1 MSESFKTASAKPIF
15 QEATFSKVNCFYT
28 KVVVEQFPDFVP
40 SESLQNPIH
49 RFMKK
54 RCKLPTPPVPELPP
68 LHLSNKDSV
77 KEPAKF
83 LVDWAMDCLRSF
95 SKTDIFSHTLQRCL
109 FTTSE
114 TLGKLGDIQVDY
126 VFTAGELV
134 DGNSVAAV
142 LEIKAPWALDSLF
155 WGGGSD
161 NPRRLDEKLA
171 KEARA

>member
-1 MSESFKTASAKPIF
+1 MSESFKNASAKPIF

-28 KVVVEQFPDFVP
+28 KDAVEQFPDFVP

-54 RCKLPTPPVPELPP
+54 RRKLPAPLVPELPP

-77 KEPAKF
+77 KEPAKV
-83 LVDWAMDCLRSF
+83 LVGWTMDCLRSF
-95 SKTDIFSHTLQRCL
+95 GKTDIFSHTLQRCL

-114 TLGKLGDIQVDY
+114 ALGKLGNIQADY
-126 VFTAGELV
+126 VFTAGERV
-134 DGNSVAAV
+134 DSNSVAAV

-155 WGGGSD
+155 WVG
-161 NPRRLDEKLA
+161 L
-171 KEARA
+171 